1 MIELVQA
8 ELLVELGNAAA
19 GIDQL
24 LLASEEGVTLR
35 ADFHLD
41 ILLGR
46 TCLNHITAG
55 AANCSLLIIGI
66 AASNAIPARDVFSLF
81 DLMVVVFLSGYCFL
95 FVTASSFSCKLK
107 GRKRLG

>member
-35 ADFHLD
+35 AHLVEPVS
-41 ILLGR
+41 
-46 TCLNHITAG
+46 ITLPQAQV
-55 AANCSLLIIGI
+55 I
-66 AASNAIPARDVFSLF
+66 
-81 DLMVVVFLSGYCFL
+81 VVC
-95 FVTASSFSCKLK
+95 
-107 GRKRLG
+107 